1 MIFHITVGLKLV
13 DIIYQYDA
21 TQEVKVQ
28 ASHTFLKEHG
38 SLNYRKQS

>member
-21 TQEVKVQ
+21 RKLKFRH
-28 ASHTFLKEHG
+28 HTLF
-38 SLNYRKQS
+38 